1 MSKMIYVIIL
11 VMGIGI
17 LNAED
22 NTNGIIQNSTSL
34 VWPSAPDEARIEYK
48 YSIEKSSDIGIEKS
62 FFSKVYDFLFGE
74 EEAVLSA
81 PFGVYADNNRIYT
94 TDIASKT
101 VYVFDKKEN
110 ESFTIEGSDKEHFLY
125 PIDVVA
131 DANGNIYVS
140 DSVRVKIYVFDADG
154 DFQYTI
160 VPKKLQRCVG
170 IAIGES
176 NNLYIADALA
186 DQIHVTSLQGKYLYS
201 IGTIGTEEGEFNK
214 PTFIAADNGNIYVSD
229 SMNHRVQILS
239 EKGEFIHSFGQL
251 GQNIGDFASP
261 RGIALDSEGNI
272 YVTDT
277 MFNNIQIFN
286 QKGEL
291 LLVVGHYGARAGEFA
306 LPEDITILEDG
317 SIYISD
323 TNNRRIQV
331 LKKLEIKEGV

>member
-1 MSKMIYVIIL
+1 MRAMIYAIIL

-17 LNAED
+17 LNAGED
-22 NTNGIIQNSTSL
+22 TKESQKI

-48 YSIEKSSDIGIEKS
+48 YSIEKSSDIGIEKG

-74 EEAVLSA
+74 EEAILSA
-81 PFGVYADNNRIYT
+81 PFGVYADKSRIYT
-94 TDIASKT
+94 TDIASKS
-101 VYVFDKKEN
+101 VYVFDKDEN
-110 ESFTIEGSDKEHFLY
+110 EVLIMSGSDNEKFLY

-131 DANGNIYVS
+131 DKQGNIYVS
-140 DSVRVKIYVFDADG
+140 DSVRVKVYVFDADG

-160 VPKKLQRCVG
+160 APKKLQRCVG
-170 IAIGES
+170 ITIGEN
-176 NNLYIADALA
+176 NNLYIVDALA
-186 DQIHVTSLQGKYLYS
+186 DQIHVTSLKGEYLYS
-201 IGTIGTEEGEFNK
+201 IGQIGKAEGEFNK

-229 SMNHRVQILS
+229 SMNHRIQVLS
-239 EKGEFIHSFGQL
+239 EKGEFILSFGQL
-251 GQNIGDFASP
+251 GQNIGDFGSP

-306 LPEDITILEDG
+306 LPEDIAILEDG

-331 LKKLEIKEGV
+331 LKKLELKEGV